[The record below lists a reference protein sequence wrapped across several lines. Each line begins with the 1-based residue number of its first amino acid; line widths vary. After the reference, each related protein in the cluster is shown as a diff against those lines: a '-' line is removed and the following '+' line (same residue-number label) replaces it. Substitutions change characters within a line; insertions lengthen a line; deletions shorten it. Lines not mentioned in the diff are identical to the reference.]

1 MEKRYT
7 AGINPGNGV
16 SPRQQPL
23 RRAGGARGHA
33 MARRARAAGETE
45 QEGAGGARAHAII
58 GCFRHAS
65 CARGVARV
73 RRTAGRGAQRGDVL
87 SASHACQTPS
97 PPATSSVRQEA

>member
-33 MARRARAAGETE
+33 MARARAAGETE

-65 CARGVARV
+65 CARSGARE
-73 RRTAGRGAQRGDVL
+73 AHGRKGRAEGGT
-87 SASHACQTPS
+87 CS
-97 PPATSSVRQEA
+97 PPHMRAKHHLRRPPLV